1 MNIEPASW
9 PAREASAQPATA
21 DLALAAE
28 QLDSLNRRGEV
39 AVATAIAFALALA
52 LYLAPAVGWPLA
64 GAWLALRCAV
74 SGLRL
79 LHVVACRSRGVHDV
93 RRDVDRL
100 HALLFVDGAVWG
112 AAVLMVLD
120 GSVPSAAIVACVVCC
135 IACVGTFGLQQSMRA
150 TAAYVVPMLGIA
162 SLGMLGRADTTG
174 LVGSVGLSFI
184 LFMMLRAAKT
194 GEERFAEVQ
203 RLRMR
208 DIEVAATAE
217 RHSQAKSTYMAALSH
232 EVRGPIHGILGLAHL
247 IDEASVDDT
256 QRHYAQLIQRN
267 GQHVLRL
274 LNALLDHAKI
284 EAGAMQLEAAPF
296 DLRRDMAELL
306 EVYAERARLKG
317 IACEAD
323 LRLDGPTWVLGD
335 CTRLR
340 QVVENLLGNALKFTP
355 TGGTIR
361 LEVQRASAG
370 YVLAVHDSGPGI
382 SAEDQAR
389 LFTPFTQ
396 VGDRSKA
403 HQGAGLGLS
412 ISRDLCRLMGGQLE
426 CRSEPGAGATFIVTV
441 PLPGAE
447 PEPGTGASAPGVAD
461 PSPGVGVGPAA
472 RPAAAVAAGTPS
484 FEAPRPSRAPAPQFP
499 LVPLLPRPA
508 PRRKVLIVDDDPVS
522 GLISMAALQRAGWIA
537 LHVTSGELAIVEA
550 TEAGGRPAVVLMDF
564 DMPGIGGLEAT
575 RAIRRWESE
584 QRAPRVPVLGLSGR
598 STPADRAEAL
608 AAGMDDMMV
617 KPAPMPEL
625 VARVAALARSPSEA
639 SAAPVAV
646 VALAEAAGPSAAAEP
661 AIGRLRPIQAVSTAA

>member
-9 PAREASAQPATA
+9 PARDASAQPATA

-28 QLDSLNRRGEV
+28 QLDSLVRRGEV

-52 LYLAPAVGWPLA
+52 LYLAPTIGWPLA
-64 GAWLALRCAV
+64 GAWLALRCTV

-79 LHVVACRSRGVHDV
+79 LHVVTCRARGPHDV
-93 RRDVDRL
+93 RRDAARM

-112 AAVLMVLD
+112 AAALMVLD
-120 GSVPSAAIVACVVCC
+120 GSVPTAAIVACVVCC
-135 IACVGTFGLQQSMRA
+135 IACVGTFGLQQSLKA
-150 TAAYVVPMLGIA
+150 TSAYVVPMLGIA
-162 SLGMLGRADTTG
+162 ALGLLGRADTTG
-174 LVGSVGLSFI
+174 LVGGVGLSFI

-247 IDEASVDDT
+247 IDAASVDDT

-296 DLRRDMAELL
+296 DLRRDMAELV
-306 EVYAERARLKG
+306 EVYAERARQKG

-361 LEVQRASAG
+361 LQVQRASSG

-441 PLPGAE
+441 PLPRAE
-447 PEPGTGASAPGVAD
+447 PEPGTGGSVPGVAD
-461 PSPGVGVGPAA
+461 PAPGAGASAA
-472 RPAAAVAAGTPS
+472 TMAAGTPS
-484 FEAPRPSRAPAPQFP
+484 FEAPRPSRAPGPHLP
-499 LVPLLPRPA
+499 LVPLLPRPV

-550 TEAGGRPAVVLMDF
+550 TEAGGRPAAVLMDF

-625 VARVAALARSPSEA
+625 VARVAALATPA
-639 SAAPVAV
+639 SGAPAAPESPVAPAELV
-646 VALAEAAGPSAAAEP
+646 EPIGAADVASGRRRPVQAVGAAA
-661 AIGRLRPIQAVSTAA
+661 